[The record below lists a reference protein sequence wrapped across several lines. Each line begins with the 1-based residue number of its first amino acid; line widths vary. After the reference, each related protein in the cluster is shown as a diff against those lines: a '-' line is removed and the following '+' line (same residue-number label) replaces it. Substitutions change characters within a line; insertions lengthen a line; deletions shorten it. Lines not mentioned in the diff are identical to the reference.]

1 MDLNNPWLADGAEDL
16 SASSVMT
23 MDQFNYTEYADRY
36 PDVKEA
42 FGYDKEALYMHYILY
57 GINEGRI
64 ATVN

>member
-1 MDLNNPWLADGAEDL
+1 
-16 SASSVMT
+16 MT